1 MWIECLINDWTW
13 KIRRQRELCQCVLRF
28 ASSSAPRRRCQWP
41 ARLTTNVKGAS
52 DVTHVVYVVLIPD
65 LRVVKGTERSTSNR
79 PRLSLPKQCVDII
92 KWLTYFSVF
101 TQHRNH
107 VHGDDMYITSSS
119 FSLNGIRHIKIWVC
133 KTDRRKAKKSQLFFL
148 LFSFPFPWRPPTHTR
163 SLFAIDCRKITL
175 MMLSTRG
182 GEWSEGGFW
191 RMSTKEE
198 KKCGTR
204 KKKSFLPFTDKI
216 YIRLIHECVYI
227 ILTQLSS
234 LRLFSEVLFQPLP
247 PEKMRVWGGK
257 YEKSLSLFAPR
268 RETWKGCRI
277 CSLEEKRP
285 KGSQRLVCT

>member
-28 ASSSAPRRRCQWP
+28 ASSSASRRRCQWP

-133 KTDRRKAKKSQLFFL
+133 KTDRRKAKKSQLFFSSL
-148 LFSFPFPWRPPTHTR
+148 FFSFSLASTHTYPLPLCHR
-163 SLFAIDCRKITL
+163 LQKNNPHDVVDARRRVEWGGLLEDVDEGRKK
-175 MMLSTRG
+175 M
-182 GEWSEGGFW
+182 WHK
-191 RMSTKEE
+191 KEE
-198 KKCGTR
+198 I
-204 KKKSFLPFTDKI
+204 FLTLH
-216 YIRLIHECVYI
+216 R
-227 ILTQLSS
+227 
-234 LRLFSEVLFQPLP
+234 
-247 PEKMRVWGGK
+247 
-257 YEKSLSLFAPR
+257 
-268 RETWKGCRI
+268 
-277 CSLEEKRP
+277 
-285 KGSQRLVCT
+285 